1 MQSVLGRNRIGDA
14 TDGSVVRR
22 AHAGGMTS
30 RVSPKEC
37 ILRAALAEHELCPGT
52 GCAFWDDA
60 DGCEIEHLRI
70 PVDGRREL
78 AQHLLDL
85 RLAVENARE
94 ESELADA
101 HRRLAELL
109 NRSRE

>member
-1 MQSVLGRNRIGDA
+1 
-14 TDGSVVRR
+14 
-22 AHAGGMTS
+22 
-30 RVSPKEC
+30 
-37 ILRAALAEHELCPGT
+37 
-52 GCAFWDDA
+52 
-60 DGCEIEHLRI
+60 
-70 PVDGRREL
+70 VDGRREL
-78 AQHLLDL
+78 ARHLLDL

>member
-1 MQSVLGRNRIGDA
+1 LAANRIGDA